1 MNGPINIY
9 LPSAN
14 TSQINNYIITDES
27 GTASEN
33 NISIYPFENESISGQ
48 FIDPAI
54 INVDYGTFWIYS
66 VPNSIFNFVLFT
78 RP

>member
-1 MNGPINIY
+1 MNEPINIY

-27 GTASEN
+27 GTASTN
-33 NISIYPFENESISGQ
+33 NILIYPASGELISGNTG
-48 FIDPAI
+48 PAE
-54 INVDYGTFWIYS
+54 INVNYGTFWIYS
-66 VPNSIFNFVLFT
+66 VVNSIYNFVLFT